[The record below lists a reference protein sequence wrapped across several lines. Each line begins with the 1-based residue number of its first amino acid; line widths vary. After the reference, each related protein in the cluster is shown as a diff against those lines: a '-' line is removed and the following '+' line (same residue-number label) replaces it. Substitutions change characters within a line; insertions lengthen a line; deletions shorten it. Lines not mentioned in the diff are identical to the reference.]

1 MSNKHTININGSPRS
16 AGLTFYEWQGRTVI
30 RTSKSLQPRR
40 QTRAQFKVRMRFLH
54 TRTLWSALKDCCTPF
69 FVCAFSVVPL
79 SLPSSSR
86 QSVSLRNLCRP
97 GRQVFFR
104 RLKKNVYFCILFSTV
119 AMEKVYIETYGCQ
132 MNFADSEVVGS
143 ILTAAGYGLCDDLA
157 EADYVLIN
165 TCAIRDN
172 AEQRV
177 RHRVRE
183 LRALQGR
190 RAGLRI
196 GVLGCMAERL
206 QDRLMAEEDNLSF
219 VCGPDAYRRL
229 PDLLR
234 EVGEG
239 RRRAEV
245 ELSTTETYA
254 DIEPVRLGSNGI
266 TAYISIMRGCQNY
279 CSYCVVPY
287 TRGRERSRDPQTV
300 VAEARELVA
309 RGYREVTLLGQNV
322 NSYGLTPSPSPSGE
336 GSGKRVA
343 FPELLELVA
352 EVDPQ
357 LRVRFATS
365 HPKDLSD
372 SLLQA
377 MAAHPNICRCIH
389 LPVQSGSD
397 RMLKLMNRKYTVE
410 WYMDRIAAIRR
421 YLPDC
426 SITTDVIAGFSSE
439 TEEDHQATLDL
450 FRRVRYDYAYMFKYS
465 LREGTYAARH
475 LADDVPD
482 EVKTRR
488 LNEII
493 ALQGEIALE
502 NNRQEV
508 GREYEVLVEGESH
521 RSKERLFGRNSQ
533 NKVLV
538 FDRGDA
544 QLGTYRQVRVVDC
557 TAATLLGELV

>member
-1 MSNKHTININGSPRS
+1 
-16 AGLTFYEWQGRTVI
+16 
-30 RTSKSLQPRR
+30 
-40 QTRAQFKVRMRFLH
+40 
-54 TRTLWSALKDCCTPF
+54 
-69 FVCAFSVVPL
+69 
-79 SLPSSSR
+79 
-86 QSVSLRNLCRP
+86 
-97 GRQVFFR
+97 
-104 RLKKNVYFCILFSTV
+104 
-119 AMEKVYIETYGCQ
+119 MEKIYIETYGCQ

-143 ILTAAGYGLCDDLA
+143 ILTAAGYALVEKPEDAGF
-157 EADYVLIN
+157 VLIN

-183 LRALQGR
+183 LRALQNR
-190 RAGLRI
+190 KKDLRI
-196 GVLGCMAERL
+196 GILGCMAERL
-206 QDRLMAEEDNLSF
+206 QDRLMTEEDNLSL

-229 PDLLR
+229 PALIAQVR
-234 EVGEG
+234 QGQQA
-239 RRRAEV
+239 AETD
-245 ELSTTETYA
+245 LSTTETYA

-279 CSYCVVPY
+279 CAYCVVPY
-287 TRGRERSRDPQTV
+287 TRGRERSRDPKTIV
-300 VAEARELVA
+300 DEARLLFE

-322 NSYGLTPSPSPSGE
+322 NSYSFQDCD
-336 GSGKRVA
+336 
-343 FPELLELVA
+343 FPELMDRVA
-352 EVDPQ
+352 GIDPQ

-372 SLLQA
+372 RLLEV

-389 LPVQSGSD
+389 LPVQSGSN
-397 RMLKLMNRKYTVE
+397 RMLQLMNRKYTVE
-410 WYMDRIAAIRR
+410 WYLDRVDAIRR

-426 SITTDVIAGFSSE
+426 SITTDVIAGFSTE
-439 TEEDHQATLDL
+439 NEEDHQATLDL

-465 LREGTYAARH
+465 LREGTYAWRH
-475 LADDVPD
+475 LADDISD

-493 ALQGEIALE
+493 ALQGQIALE
-502 NNRQEV
+502 NNRLEV

-521 RSKERLFGRNSQ
+521 RSKDRLFGRNSQ

-544 QLGTYRQVRVVDC
+544 EPGTYRRVRVTDC
-557 TAATLLGELV
+557 TAATLLGVLVQ